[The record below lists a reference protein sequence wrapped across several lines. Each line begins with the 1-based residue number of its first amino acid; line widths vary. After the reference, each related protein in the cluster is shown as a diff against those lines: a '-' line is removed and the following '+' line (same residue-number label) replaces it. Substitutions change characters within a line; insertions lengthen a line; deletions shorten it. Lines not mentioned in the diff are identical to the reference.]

1 MNTKNNVYKFYFAIF
16 FLIEVKA
23 QLDSI
28 NESKTYENNFYFNS
42 IGQALFCDYNTHFY
56 ETELMNICKIG
67 EDDTEI
73 NINSLLDYLGSID
86 INFGKKISYVFY
98 PCVNLETIIFP
109 QDEIDNNTHNFN
121 HT

>member
-1 MNTKNNVYKFYFAIF
+1 MFTNLFFAIF
-16 FLIEVKA
+16 ILTEVKA

-28 NESKTYENNFYFNS
+28 NESIIYENNFYFNS
-42 IGQALFCDYNTHFY
+42 IGQALFCDYNRLFF

-86 INFGKKISYVFY
+86 INYGKNISYMFY
-98 PCVNLETIIFP
+98 HCVNLEAIIFP
-109 QDEIDNNTHNFN
+109 QDEIDSNTHNFN